1 MSVARLLSEMDSQ
14 EISEWMAFDMLGDK
28 EYREKLESK
37 MMTSEQRSDA
47 LKKMLGK

>member
-1 MSVARLLSEMDSQ
+1 MLKELDSQ
-14 EISEWMAFDMLGDK
+14 EISEEMAYDLISNNEYK
-28 EYREKLESK
+28 EQLESK